1 MVTESKRVGLA
12 ILSVALLTVMAGA
25 AISPAISNIAKA
37 FSSASPGLIK
47 LVLTLPSLVV
57 IPFALISGRLCDA
70 FGKKTMLLTGLTLYL
85 VGGLGGG
92 FAGTI
97 EVLLGCRALLGLS
110 VGLIMP
116 ISTAIVSDFFEGGEA
131 MQMMGW
137 ISASNHFG
145 GMAAQ
150 MISGIVATLSWR
162 YAFGAYALSFVAIG
176 MVLLYLP
183 EPAREKGTIA
193 TTKMKLPIIVYIYA
207 FAIFGLMV
215 VFYTIPVNLSFFIEK
230 NGIGNAASSGM
241 AFAIMTGAAF
251 LVGIYFHRIQGV
263 LNFFSVVMAIAA
275 MAAGSGILFL
285 ADGIISV
292 FFGVASIGFGEGFL
306 LPLIFHSV
314 RTTVDSSQSVR
325 AMAIVSSMMYLGQF
339 FSPIIIDSIGKQWMP
354 VSQGARSP
362 FIVACCMS
370 IVGIIL
376 AVILILSIN
385 KNNKHHIKTRKI

>member
-1 MVTESKRVGLA
+1 MVTDSKMIGPT

-37 FSSASPGLIK
+37 FSNASPGLIK

-70 FGKKTMLLTGLTLYL
+70 FGKRTMLLTGLILYL

-150 MISGIVATLSWR
+150 MISGIE
-162 YAFGAYALSFVAIG
+162 IG
-176 MVLLYLP
+176 R
-183 EPAREKGTIA
+183 ASCRER
-193 TTKMKLPIIVYIYA
+193 V
-207 FAIFGLMV
+207 
-215 VFYTIPVNLSFFIEK
+215 
-230 NGIGNAASSGM
+230 
-241 AFAIMTGAAF
+241 
-251 LVGIYFHRIQGV
+251 
-263 LNFFSVVMAIAA
+263 
-275 MAAGSGILFL
+275 
-285 ADGIISV
+285 
-292 FFGVASIGFGEGFL
+292 
-306 LPLIFHSV
+306 
-314 RTTVDSSQSVR
+314 
-325 AMAIVSSMMYLGQF
+325 
-339 FSPIIIDSIGKQWMP
+339 
-354 VSQGARSP
+354 
-362 FIVACCMS
+362 
-370 IVGIIL
+370 
-376 AVILILSIN
+376 
-385 KNNKHHIKTRKI
+385 

>member
-1 MVTESKRVGLA
+1 MIGPT

-37 FSSASPGLIK
+37 FSNASPGLIK

-70 FGKKTMLLTGLTLYL
+70 FGKRTMLLTGLILYL

-150 MISGIVATLSWR
+150 MISGIVTTLCWR
-162 YAFGAYALSFVAIG
+162 YAFGAYAMAFVAIG

-183 EPAREKGTIA
+183 EPAREKETIA

-207 FAIFGLMV
+207 FAIFALMV

-241 AFAIMTGAAF
+241 AFAMMTGAAF

-263 LNFFSVVMAIAA
+263 LKLFSVVMAIAA
-275 MAAGSGILFL
+275 MAVGSGILFL
-285 ADGIISV
+285 ADGIIPV
-292 FFGVASIGFGEGFL
+292 FFGVASIGLGEGFL

-354 VSQGARSP
+354 VSQGTGSP
-362 FIVACCMS
+362 FIVACCMNM
-370 IVGIIL
+370 VGIIL
-376 AVILILSIN
+376 AVILIPSIN